1 MRARTLLWLLC
12 CSSAACRE
20 FAEPK
25 ARAFEVDPSS
35 LSFNGRAGG
44 LDPPSQNVTV
54 SEVNVRPVRWTA
66 SVDAPWLRLSSG
78 GDTLPYFLGVGVKAA
93 GLGVGT
99 YTATIL
105 LQRSEGGR
113 EARSIPV
120 TLGLQPVISLRGRWV
135 GTADTVAV
143 YLNVREQGGIVSG
156 SGSLTNPSRVVAVA
170 GTYTPPNIS
179 VVLVA
184 PGGDTTRVTGSFTN
198 DNTIAVVLNGGS
210 LTNAQVTL
218 YRQ

>member
-1 MRARTLLWLLC
+1 MTARTLLWLLC
-12 CSSAACRE
+12 CSSAGCRE
-20 FAEPK
+20 FAEPT
-25 ARAFEVDPSS
+25 ARAFEVDPAS

-44 LDPPSQNVTV
+44 LDPPSQNVTI
-54 SEVNVRPVRWTA
+54 SQANVRPVRWTA

-78 GDTLPYFLGVGVKAA
+78 GDTLPYFLGVGVKTA
-93 GLGVGT
+93 GLAVGT

-105 LQRSEGGR
+105 VQRSEGGR

-120 TLGLQPVISLRGRWV
+120 TLGLQPVISLGGRWV

-156 SGSLTNPSRVVAVA
+156 SGSLTDPSRVVAVA

-184 PGGDTTRVTGSFTN
+184 ASGDTTRVSGSFTN

-210 LTNAQVTL
+210 LTNAQATL